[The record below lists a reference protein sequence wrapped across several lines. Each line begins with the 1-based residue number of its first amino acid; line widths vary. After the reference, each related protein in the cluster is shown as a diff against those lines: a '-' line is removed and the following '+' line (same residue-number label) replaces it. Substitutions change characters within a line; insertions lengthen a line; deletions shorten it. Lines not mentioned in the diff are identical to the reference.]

1 MRTAWAWRTEEAGQ
15 RGTAGWTLEWSLR
28 KELGWRV
35 PNGAWKELSLGYS
48 GSLALVTICL
58 KFKLDMAN
66 SI

>member
-1 MRTAWAWRTEEAGQ
+1 M
-15 RGTAGWTLEWSLR
+15 
-28 KELGWRV
+28 
-35 PNGAWKELSLGYS
+35 PNGAWKELGLGYS